1 MPKTSSIRS
10 AVLVELRLVTDGRTD
25 TRAVKSHNR
34 VFLIAC
40 FATDFRVYECVVFI
54 DIVLFYDKIS
64 IRTVLR
70 YCRV

>member
-1 MPKTSSIRS
+1 M
-10 AVLVELRLVTDGRTD
+10 AQH
-25 TRAVKSHNR
+25 RAVKSHNR